1 MPGRDDG
8 REVGDPLCDC
18 LPIDDFARCVR
29 LADIGD
35 QAHPLGR
42 VRVLELGRCGRAL
55 VRCDVVLALL
65 QGQIEGACPAER
77 VDVTDD
83 SSGFVPTR
91 ARGKC
96 SHASPRIL
104 TAIISP
110 KS

>member
-1 MPGRDDG
+1 MPSRDDG

-18 LPIDDFARCVR
+18 LPVGDFAWGVR
-29 LADIGD
+29 LAGVGD

-55 VRCDVVLALL
+55 GWCDVVLALL
-65 QGQIEGACPAER
+65 EGQVEGACPAER
-77 VDVTDD
+77 VDVTHD

-96 SHASPRIL
+96 SHASPRSL